1 MGQAAAQ
8 SPGYYAA
15 RMAVIVLSVLIVVA
29 LAALVVGLIYRSRTA
44 PDAAAPATQADYSL
58 PRNAEIVAMQSQPQ
72 RVILHLETPE
82 GAEIVILDSGTGR
95 LVRRIRTAP

>member
-29 LAALVVGLIYRSRTA
+29 LAALVVGLIRRSG
-44 PDAAAPATQADYSL
+44 AASDAPAPASQADYSL
-58 PRNAEIVAMQSQPQ
+58 PRDTEIVAMQSQPQ

>member
-1 MGQAAAQ
+1 MGQAPAQ

-29 LAALVVGLIYRSRTA
+29 LAALVVGLIRRSG
-44 PDAAAPATQADYSL
+44 AAADTPAPATQAEYTL
-58 PRNAEIVAMQSQPQ
+58 PRNAEIVTMQTQPQ
-72 RVILHLETPE
+72 RVILHLETPQ

-95 LVRRIRTAP
+95 LVRRIRTTP